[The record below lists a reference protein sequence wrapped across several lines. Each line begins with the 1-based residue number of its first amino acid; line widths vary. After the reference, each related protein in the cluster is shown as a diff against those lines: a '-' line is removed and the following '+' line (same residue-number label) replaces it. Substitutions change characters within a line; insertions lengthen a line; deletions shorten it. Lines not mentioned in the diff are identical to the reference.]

1 MKCEHRDVW
10 RYSSLVVIFWTLQWY
25 SGYVLKKDSCLL
37 EIHTENICWM
47 SDMMSEICF
56 RLIEE
61 VEMGRERDEK
71 FGLELVSIEKGDE

>member
-1 MKCEHRDVW
+1 
-10 RYSSLVVIFWTLQWY
+10 
-25 SGYVLKKDSCLL
+25 
-37 EIHTENICWM
+37 M

-61 VEMGRERDEK
+61 VEVGRERDEK